1 MPVRA
6 VTRFFVDRWQ
16 FTIVLFALLIMLGY
30 SAVLSIPKAE
40 DPIAKFPGVSVT
52 VVLPGADAGQMEKLV
67 AIPLESAVNK
77 LEDVRKI
84 ESTSGAGVA
93 TISVEFVW
101 GTDPE
106 RAYDQVV
113 REVNVV
119 RPTLPDGVI
128 AVDLRKF
135 NPAEAAVVQ
144 LALVSETANI
154 RTLEAL
160 AKDLRD
166 QIERA
171 PGVQQAQVWGAP
183 GAEVQ
188 VSVDLDKLAAY
199 KIPPGLVAD
208 ALRREG
214 SDAPIGAV
222 EAGARRFNVEASG
235 PFDSLEEI
243 RATAIRAGDGR
254 VVRVGDVATVAWG
267 NEEQRHITRFNGQ
280 RALFVTAKGKLGED
294 VFNLKSSIDVEVADF
309 EARLPAGVK
318 LERGFDQSR
327 TVKERLGKLG
337 RDFAIAILL
346 VLVTLLPLGFRASL
360 IVMVS
365 IPLSLAIGV
374 VAVQALGYSM
384 NQLSIAGFVLAL
396 GLLVDDSIVVTENI
410 ARRLRE
416 GLPPRDAALAGVNE
430 IDVAVIGCTAAL
442 LFAFLPL
449 LNLPEGA
456 GEFTRSLP
464 VAVTVTIAASLVVAL
479 TIIPFLAS
487 RLLPRSAAG
496 HSNFFLDAVM
506 GAIHRT
512 YNPVL
517 HWALERPRQ
526 TVIVALAVALASFA
540 LVPRIGF
547 SLFPQNDSPY
557 FMIDAE
563 LPRGVSVAETDK
575 AIRFAESVLRKHDEV
590 EWYFSN
596 AGRGNPQIYYN
607 VIPQQTQ
614 PNVGAIY
621 ASFKK
626 WEPGVTTETVK
637 KIRAELATYPGAR
650 LDLRRFENGPPIEA
664 PIAVRVQGKDL
675 AALDDLARRVEAI
688 VRDTPGVRDVRNP
701 LAARQVDLDLNV
713 DADKSAL
720 LGVTAG
726 AADDA
731 LRIAIGGVPVAQFR
745 DPTGDAYP
753 VRVRLATA
761 TDVPSADDVRRLYV
775 WTQSGA
781 AIPLAEIAAPT
792 FSSGPATI
800 ERLDKERV
808 VTITAYT
815 KDGFLT
821 SRVTQDVA
829 GRLAALDL
837 PPGYKVTFGGQAEA
851 SARSFSGL
859 GAAVLVA
866 VFGVLAVLLLE
877 FGTFAMMTT
886 VAFVIPFGVMGGLVA
901 LFISGESLSFVAI
914 IGFVALI
921 GIEIKN
927 SILLVD
933 FANKLRETGVPKREA
948 VERAGEIRFLPVL
961 LTSAT
966 AIGGL
971 TPLVLEKSP
980 LYSPLAIVI
989 IGGLISSTLLAR
1001 IVTPAMYLLLAPK
1014 DPDDLDAVRA
1024 AHAASPVAS
1033 SGPAA

>member
-6 VTRFFVDRWQ
+6 LTRFFVDRWQ
-16 FTIVLFALLIMLGY
+16 FTVVLFSLLIMLGY

-40 DPIAKFPGVSVT
+40 DPIARFPGVSVT
-52 VVLPGADAGQMEKLV
+52 VVLPGADAAQMEKLV
-67 AIPLESAVNK
+67 AIPLEQAVNK
-77 LEDVRKI
+77 LEDIRQI
-84 ESTSGAGVA
+84 RSTSAAGVA
-93 TISVEFVW
+93 TVAVEYIW

-106 RAYDQVV
+106 RGYDQVV

-119 RPTLPDGVI
+119 RPSLPQGVI
-128 AVDLRKF
+128 SVDLRKF
-135 NPAEAAVVQ
+135 NPAESAVVQ
-144 LALVSETANI
+144 MALVSETANI
-154 RTLEAL
+154 RTMDAL

-171 PGVQQAQVWGAP
+171 PGVQQAQIWGAP
-183 GAEVQ
+183 GSEVQ
-188 VSVDLDKLAAY
+188 INLDLDKLAAY
-199 KIPPGLVAD
+199 KISPTLVTD

-214 SDAPIGAV
+214 ADNPIGAV
-222 EAGARRFNVEASG
+222 VAGGRRFNVEASG
-235 PFDSLEEI
+235 PFDGIDEI
-243 RATAIRAGDGR
+243 RATVLRAADGR
-254 VVRVGDVATVAWG
+254 VVRVGDVAEVTWG
-267 NEEQRHITRFNGQ
+267 NEEQRHITRFNGK

-294 VFNLKSSIDVEVADF
+294 VFRLKSGIDAEVDDF
-309 EARLPAGVK
+309 AKRLPSDIK
-318 LERGFDQSR
+318 LERGFDQST

-365 IPLSLAIGV
+365 IPLSFAIGV
-374 VAVQALGYSM
+374 VAVNALGYSM

-416 GLPPRDAALAGVNE
+416 GLSPHDAAIAGVSE

-464 VAVTVTIAASLVVAL
+464 VAVTVTIAASLVVSL

-487 RLLPRSAAG
+487 RLLPRTEAG

-506 GAIHRT
+506 GAIHRV

-517 HWALERPRQ
+517 HWALQRPIA
-526 TVIVALAVALASFA
+526 TVATSLALAIIVPFL
-540 LVPRIGF
+540 LMPRIGF

-557 FMIDAE
+557 FMVDAE
-563 LPRGVSVAETDK
+563 LPKGASISETDK
-575 AIRFAESVLRKHDEV
+575 AIRYAESVLARRSDIQ
-590 EWYFSN
+590 WTFAN
-596 AGRGNPQIYYN
+596 TGRGNPQIYYN
-607 VIPQQTQ
+607 VIPEQTQ
-614 PNVGAIY
+614 PNVGAVY
-621 ASFKK
+621 AAFKE
-626 WEPGVTTETVK
+626 WHPETSPDDVRE
-637 KIRAELATYPGAR
+637 IRAALTAYPGAR
-650 LDLRRFENGPPIEA
+650 LTLRRFENGPPIEA
-664 PIAVRVQGKDL
+664 PIAVRVRGKDL
-675 AALDDLARRVEAI
+675 AALDEIAARVETI
-688 VRDTPGVRDVRNP
+688 VRETPGTRTVRNP
-701 LAARQVDLDLNV
+701 LAARQIDLDLNI
-713 DADKSAL
+713 DADKAAL
-720 LGVTAG
+720 LGVGAG
-726 AADDA
+726 AADEM
-731 LRIAIGGVPVAQFR
+731 LRIAIGGAQVASFR
-745 DPTGDAYP
+745 DPTGDSYP
-753 VRVRLATA
+753 VRVKLATA
-761 TDVPSADDVRRLYV
+761 SDAPTSDDLRRLYV
-775 WTQSGA
+775 WTQAGA
-781 AIPLAEIAAPT
+781 AVPLAEIASPT
-792 FSSGPATI
+792 FSSGPAAI
-800 ERLDKERV
+800 DRLDKERV

-815 KDGFLT
+815 QDGFLT

-829 GRLAALDL
+829 DRIAKLDL
-837 PPGYKVTFGGQAEA
+837 PPGYKATFGGQAEA

-859 GAAVLVA
+859 GAAVLIA
-866 VFGVLAVLLLE
+866 IFGVLAVLLLE

-886 VAFVIPFGVMGGLVA
+886 VAFVIPFGVMGGMIA
-901 LFISGESLSFVAI
+901 LAVSGESMSFVAV

-933 FANKLRETGVPKREA
+933 FANKLREQGVPKREA

-971 TPLVLEKSP
+971 TPLVLEQSP

-1014 DPDDLDAVRA
+1014 DQAE
-1024 AHAASPVAS
+1024 
-1033 SGPAA
+1033 PATA